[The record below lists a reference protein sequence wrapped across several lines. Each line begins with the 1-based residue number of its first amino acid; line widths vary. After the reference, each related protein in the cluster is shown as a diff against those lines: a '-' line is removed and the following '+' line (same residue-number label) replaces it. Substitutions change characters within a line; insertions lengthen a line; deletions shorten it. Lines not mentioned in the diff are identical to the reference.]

1 MYEDKKQKNQSENYS
16 VTCGE
21 QVTLF
26 AAGCTEKR
34 IVPNISGRFFLKE
47 NHIYGIIVA
56 ERSGYQCST
65 SYTAAQARE
74 NHTK

>member
-1 MYEDKKQKNQSENYS
+1 MEDYS

-34 IVPNISGRFFLKE
+34 IVLNISGRFFLKE
-47 NHIYGIIVA
+47 NHIYGIISF
-56 ERSGYQCST
+56 ERG
-65 SYTAAQARE
+65 E
-74 NHTK
+74 NNA